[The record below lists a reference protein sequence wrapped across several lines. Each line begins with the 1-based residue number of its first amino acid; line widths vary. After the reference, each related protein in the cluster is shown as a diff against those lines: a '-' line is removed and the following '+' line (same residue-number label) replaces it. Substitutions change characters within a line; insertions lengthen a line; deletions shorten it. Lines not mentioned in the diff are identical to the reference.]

1 MHRERASEKYERAT
15 ASDHLMSAWLTL
27 SEAAFAVTTL
37 VCGVWLL
44 RTRSAT
50 ASGALLAATGIGVFG
65 VIGCAANGAT
75 QAVDIGLRITLGVLL
90 SLAVACY
97 PRVQTGVI
105 SLTLLSAVG
114 LAGTVM
120 VLAAP
125 AVAWMPLAI
134 VLFLLLA
141 IWWAWEN
148 GEAHTRRAL
157 MWSTTAWLG
166 ACLLIALVSFTGDA
180 LAGTAVDPGPL
191 VPLLGLFGPIAMV
204 VGAAS
209 GDVVDVRGIVTPLVV
224 NATVVA
230 VFVAVTVGGLGLVEA
245 DRGGPLPLG
254 VVALTCAGLAFA
266 VRPLQ
271 VVLRGVVD
279 EVLFGKRPD
288 PLRAASS
295 LVGEVADSPQTGL
308 DALREAMLLPY
319 AAIETS
325 GRVELHS
332 GTPVAYTRTFALT
345 N

>member
-1 MHRERASEKYERAT
+1 
-15 ASDHLMSAWLTL
+15 MSAWLTL

-50 ASGALLAATGIGVFG
+50 ASGALLAVTGIGVFG

-97 PRVQTGVI
+97 PRVQAGVI

-180 LAGTAVDPGPL
+180 LAVTAVDPGPL

-204 VGAAS
+204 VGAVS

-230 VFVAVTVGGLGLVEA
+230 VFVAVTVGGQA
-245 DRGGPLPLG
+245 WWKPTR
-254 VVALTCAGLAFA
+254 
-266 VRPLQ
+266 
-271 VVLRGVVD
+271 
-279 EVLFGKRPD
+279 
-288 PLRAASS
+288 RAAAAWCGGVDLRRTRVRGAPCRSS
-295 LVGEVADSPQTGL
+295 CAVSWTRCCSESALIRSVPRPVSWARSRTRRKPDSTHSVRRCCCRMPPSRPADVSSCTAEP
-308 DALREAMLLPY
+308 R
-319 AAIETS
+319 
-325 GRVELHS
+325 RLH
-332 GTPVAYTRTFALT
+332 THFRA